1 METIEQLVSNVLPI
15 VGFLIIFMSVVLLM
29 SRILRREGGLGA
41 PIMGMIFGGLLG
53 LAPTFLFDVSKW
65 LAGEVGAG
73 LEGPSDEPKTSPSA
87 STEPTPTPTP
97 EPTPTQAPE
106 PAAPPA
112 PVPWEWIGAIAG
124 IIVAVVLVGILIW
137 FLISRGKVN
146 LAERKKLVEAR
157 AKRQKS
163 LNAKWA
169 DALATHATL
178 DEKWASYEESLD
190 SILANPLMRNLEDPA
205 VAAAVRAMGRAQSL
219 RADSAPH
226 LGLNETISSSGASD
240 YLDAVNEYRTAFE
253 AAQRKSDL
261 RGLDEFSK
269 DDRDKIELARR
280 MLAMAMDPGATE
292 SERQTSYDRVIK
304 IVKGLRLS
312 VPKKAFSRVELTA
325 GVTSRGMLEAGV

>member
-1 METIEQLVSNVLPI
+1 MVMETLS
-15 VGFLIIFMSVVLLM
+15 SVVTPLMTVMGLVMVVMGLVKLM
-29 SRILRREGGLGA
+29 SGLLRQDGGTAVGLAYLVFGSVVMMAPRILPDFSKALAEALGG
-41 PIMGMIFGGLLG
+41 
-53 LAPTFLFDVSKW
+53 TSTT
-65 LAGEVGAG
+65 
-73 LEGPSDEPKTSPSA
+73 PSDKPDPAPSA
-87 STEPTPTPTP
+87 SSEPTPSPEPTPTP
-97 EPTPTQAPE
+97 APE
-106 PAAPPA
+106 PAEPAA

-124 IIVAVVLVGILIW
+124 IVVATLLVGILIW

-146 LAERKKLVEAR
+146 LADRKKRAEAR
-157 AKRQKS
+157 AQRQKD

-169 DALATHATL
+169 ASLATHNTL

-219 RADSAPH
+219 RSASAPH
-226 LGLNETISSSGASD
+226 LGLDETIASSGASD
-240 YLDAVNEYRTAFE
+240 YLDAVNEYQTALE
-253 AAQRKSDL
+253 AAQRKSEL

-269 DDRDKIELARR
+269 SDRDKIELARR

-292 SERQTSYDRVIK
+292 SERQTSYERVIK

-312 VPKKAFSRVELTA
+312 VPKKAFSRVELTS